1 MNTKSLNL
9 RIDNAETSAST
20 GTQNKESMKKG
31 TFTLPTLQEAQNQY
45 DNIGAYNQLQA
56 MMKAGQKLSVKFYTG
71 KDNKPC
77 AWIESNQVKGF
88 RYELKEVSF
97 SGLISYLI
105 TGETADFD
113 ASPMETQP
121 LAEGSNYALL
131 VLKLMLEEHW
141 GIQFTPLFRERS
153 NYITAQKV
161 LRKGT
166 IYFCIQRTDENIEL
180 LRDYGVAI

>member
-1 MNTKSLNL
+1 MERKNSSKQINNTE
-9 RIDNAETSAST
+9 ASASVE
-20 GTQNKESMKKG
+20 QNE
-31 TFTLPTLQEAQNQY
+31 TFTLPNFQKAPNQY
-45 DNIGAYNQLQA
+45 DNIGAYNQLKT

-77 AWIESNQVKGF
+77 AWIESNQVAGF
-88 RYELKEVSF
+88 RYEVKNTSF
-97 SGLISYLI
+97 KGLMNYLI
-105 TGETADFD
+105 TGETANFD

-166 IYFCIQRTDENIEL
+166 IYFHIQRTDENIEL

>member
-1 MNTKSLNL
+1 MENKKVNTEVINT
-9 RIDNAETSAST
+9 ETSAST
-20 GTQNKESMKKG
+20 ENKNKENMSKG
-31 TFTLPTLQEAQNQY
+31 TFTLPTLLETQNQY

-77 AWIESNQVKGF
+77 TWIESKQVKGF

-97 SGLISYLI
+97 SGLINYLI
-105 TGETADFD
+105 TSEAADFD

-141 GIQFTPLFRERS
+141 GVQFTPLFRERS
-153 NYITAQKV
+153 NYITAQKAF
-161 LRKGT
+161 RKG
-166 IYFCIQRTDENIEL
+166 IIFFRIPRTEENLEL
-180 LRDYGVAI
+180 IREYGIAI

>member
-9 RIDNAETSAST
+9 RIDNAEASAST
-20 GTQNKESMKKG
+20 ETKNKVSMKKG

-56 MMKAGQKLSVKFYTG
+56 MMNAGQKLSVKFYTG

-77 AWIESNQVKGF
+77 AWIESKQVAGF

-97 SGLISYLI
+97 SGLINYLI
-105 TGETADFD
+105 TGKTADFD

-121 LAEGSNYALL
+121 LAEGANYALL
-131 VLKLMLEEHW
+131 VLKLMLEKHW

-166 IYFCIQRTDENIEL
+166 IYFRIQRTDENIEL
-180 LRDYGVAI
+180 LRDYGIAI

>member
-1 MNTKSLNL
+1 
-9 RIDNAETSAST
+9 
-20 GTQNKESMKKG
+20 MKKG
-31 TFTLPTLQEAQNQY
+31 TFTLPTLQEAQNLY
-45 DNIGAYNQLQA
+45 DNIGAYNQLKA

-77 AWIESNQVKGF
+77 AWIESKQVKGF

-97 SGLISYLI
+97 SGLINYLI
-105 TGETADFD
+105 TSEAADFD

-141 GIQFTPLFRERS
+141 GVQFTPLFRERS
-153 NYITAQKV
+153 NYITAQKAF
-161 LRKGT
+161 RKG
-166 IYFCIQRTDENIEL
+166 IIFFRIPRTEENLEL
-180 LRDYGVAI
+180 IREYGIAI

>member
-1 MNTKSLNL
+1 MKNNISNKEVK
-9 RIDNAETSAST
+9 NAEVSAST
-20 GTQNKESMKKG
+20 ELKNKENMRNG
-31 TFTLPTLQEAQNQY
+31 VFTLPTLQEAQGQY

-56 MMKAGQKLSVKFYTG
+56 MMKAGQKLSVKFYTS

-77 AWIESNQVKGF
+77 AWIESKQVKSF

-97 SGLISYLI
+97 TGLISYLMSGEI
-105 TGETADFD
+105 TDFD

-121 LAEGSNYALL
+121 LEEETNYALL

-141 GIQFTPLFRERS
+141 SIQFTPLFRERS

-166 IYFCIQRTDENIEL
+166 IYFRIPRTDENIEL
-180 LRDYGVAI
+180 LRDYSVAI